1 MSGVGER
8 VICPVGVS
16 VFRSVVHF
24 WRGSD
29 SPGGGTRLGDARRRA
44 FGQLASVVIVVVAI
58 SVYVQLAPRRPLPA
72 ARVAEVV
79 ADHRAHA
86 DQDEDGSDEEAIEPS
101 VAAVQAVAP
110 APVAVPAP
118 APAPVPELDRAAVAC
133 AEGALDAASRDRARA
148 DERANESARR
158 LALASGRAA
167 LDAARARKLAFLVRD
182 PSTRIAQ
189 ASSRGGFLRGERDKL
204 EKEVST
210 LRQLPRPKSTSILSK
225 SPVARPA
232 AGSESHFELRH
243 NRVSF
248 IDLERLLEITKA
260 DAQLR
265 IRMSDQLAAISNKV
279 GPVGSFSL
287 EYELVKAVP
296 ASMEEL
302 IERRVMRRYDLRAW
316 EIVPEFENRG
326 ETYEGTRN
334 PISDFSRSINRINPA
349 RTTITLWVYP
359 DSFGLYRRLR
369 NELVERG
376 FSVAARPLPD
386 GMTIRG
392 SPRGTQSAAQ

>member
-1 MSGVGER
+1 MKRDHTEADEKPAGTRHV
-8 VICPVGVS
+8 VS
-16 VFRSVVHF
+16 QDEQSRAN
-24 WRGSD
+24 D
-29 SPGGGTRLGDARRRA
+29 SPGGVARFRDARRRA
-44 FGQLASVVIVVVAI
+44 FGQLASVVIIVVAI
-58 SVYVQLAPRRPLPA
+58 SVYVQLAPRRPLSP
-72 ARVAEVV
+72 ARVAEVATYHGAP
-79 ADHRAHA
+79 ADH
-86 DQDEDGSDEEAIEPS
+86 DEDDSAADAIEPS

-110 APVAVPAP
+110 ASASAP
-118 APAPVPELDRAAVAC
+118 APAPVLELDRAAVALG
-133 AEGALDAASRDRARA
+133 EGALDAASRDRARA
-148 DERANESARR
+148 DERANASARR

-279 GPVGSFSL
+279 GPIGSFSL
-287 EYELVKAVP
+287 EYELVKSVP

-302 IERRVMRRYDLRAW
+302 IERKVIRRYDLRAW
-316 EIVPEFENRG
+316 EIVPESENRG

-334 PISDFSRSINRINPA
+334 PISEYSRSINRINPA

-359 DSFGLYRRLR
+359 DSFALYRRLR

-392 SPRGTQSAAQ
+392 SPQGTQSAAQ